1 MMIFFDIDDT
11 LVDHT
16 AAEAYAAQQWYA
28 HWRHRL
34 PQTGADF
41 AALWKHVTAQ
51 HMAAFLAGA
60 IAFTEQRCRR
70 IRAVFP
76 APLED

>member
-1 MMIFFDIDDT
+1 
-11 LVDHT
+11 
-16 AAEAYAAQQWYA
+16 
-28 HWRHRL
+28 
-34 PQTGADF
+34 
-41 AALWKHVTAQ
+41 
-51 HMAAFLAGA
+51 MAAFLAGA